1 MLPNQGICS
10 SSRPSQY
17 ATFMVRRPPPPHS
30 SLSKVL
36 LRLWGLVVASSFPQK
51 LPEATCSL
59 SGLGSRLH
67 LKTEVKCVV
76 FPSLSQEQPISGDE

>member
-17 ATFMVRRPPPPHS
+17 ATFMVRMTPRHS